1 MQYSVDVKHEYQ
13 VVKSKFLRLSLLFSL
28 ILTAVLVT
36 DVLLIIL
43 TKGEYTL
50 AMIITMVVTILFSG
64 FAIFFFTVIYSEVN
78 AQYRYYRGYDSG
90 LKSTDEVEF
99 VKQGEEL
106 CYINGLYVYPVVV
119 RYISNLTCQDK
130 IIYTLKE
137 QLHFQEGDKLTI
149 TTYQRILINAERHK

>member
-1 MQYSVDVKHEYQ
+1 
-13 VVKSKFLRLSLLFSL
+13 
-28 ILTAVLVT
+28 
-36 DVLLIIL
+36 
-43 TKGEYTL
+43 
-50 AMIITMVVTILFSG
+50 MIITMVVTILFSG